1 MSSTAVRATGPY
13 DPLEQAQKA
22 VDESRSFEDVY
33 GHLSPWCFTDEAM
46 VITNLSE
53 VTLQRRRTNGQLPK
67 WHKNAGRIIYRRQD
81 LHDWMMGNEPEN
93 SSDSSAPPEAIENR
107 AQPENVKP
115 SFSMRT
121 GRASVRR
128 DV

>member
-1 MSSTAVRATGPY
+1 MKTVSRAVGPY

-22 VDESRSFEDVY
+22 VDESKSFEEKF
-33 GHLSPWCFTDEAM
+33 GHLSPWCFSDEAM

-121 GRASVRR
+121 GRASVRG

>member
-1 MSSTAVRATGPY
+1 MKTVSRAVGPY

-22 VDESRSFEDVY
+22 VDESKSFEEKF
-33 GHLSPWCFTDEAM
+33 GHLSPWCFSDEAM